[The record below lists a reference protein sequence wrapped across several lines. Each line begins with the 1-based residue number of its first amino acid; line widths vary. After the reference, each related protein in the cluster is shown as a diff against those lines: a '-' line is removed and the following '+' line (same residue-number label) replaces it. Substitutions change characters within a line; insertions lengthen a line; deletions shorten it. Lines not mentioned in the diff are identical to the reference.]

1 MTSIIA
7 LALTAWALFFF
18 VDKYDDLYE
27 KHAERLAL
35 SFWNDLFAK
44 LTKYFGGLV
53 ILWYTNTY
61 DNVQVAWEFVCS
73 LFA

>member
-7 LALTAWALFFF
+7 LAVTIWAIFFF
-18 VDKYDDLYE
+18 IGKYDDLYE
-27 KHAERLAL
+27 KHVEHLSL
-35 SFWNDLFAK
+35 SFWSDLLAK
-44 LTKYFGGLV
+44 LTKYFGGLT